1 MNFRQSHDRFTSM
14 MFPGINHSLVKS
26 VNHQIDSPRLW
37 QQYMNSM
44 QNKSYK
50 AQGIK
55 NPYDIFG
62 IAQRGHRKYNH
73 DILTGMLLGSVEAN
87 KRGLPPSQGILSAF
101 GHYAADNFSN
111 QLVNKMG
118 VEGRNIY
125 EALWSMNSDK
135 YRQRRRYY

>member
-1 MNFRQSHDRFTSM
+1 
-14 MFPGINHSLVKS
+14 
-26 VNHQIDSPRLW
+26 
-37 QQYMNSM
+37 MNSM

-55 NPYDIFG
+55 NPYDVFG

-87 KRGLPPSQGILSAF
+87 KRGLPPSMGIMSAF
-101 GHYAADNFSN
+101 GHYAADSFSN
-111 QLVNKMG
+111 VLVNKMG

-125 EALWSMNSDK
+125 EALWSMQTDK
-135 YRQRRRYY
+135 YRKRQQRRYY